1 MINSLI
7 RLCTVTCVIWLS
19 FSLVCADHD
28 IVHGYENQINCI
40 TIGKQPHQSLYFTFG
55 LFQPQ
60 ALLKGTP
67 VCGLR
72 KNQCFQSGLN
82 TCRTY
87 FKVESKV
94 TNDSAAHCSMFK
106 NYL

>member
-1 MINSLI
+1 
-7 RLCTVTCVIWLS
+7 
-19 FSLVCADHD
+19 VCADHD

-67 VCGLR
+67 VCGQRAGTQKKSLLSKR
-72 KNQCFQSGLN
+72 
-82 TCRTY
+82 
-87 FKVESKV
+87 FKHLS
-94 TNDSAAHCSMFK
+94 NLF
-106 NYL
+106 